1 MRTIDET
8 IEYYKD
14 KVRINKEYAHECEI
28 CANQKISKILKLDK
42 IHNRDRAACLEE
54 AKNCQQIVDWLQ
66 ELKNLRERM

>member
-8 IEYYKD
+8 IEYYRD
-14 KVRINKEYAHECEI
+14 QVRINEEY
-28 CANQKISKILKLDK
+28 KLDK
-42 IHNRDRAACLEE
+42 IHNRDRDACLEE